1 MCKFCALL
9 FRYQKYI
16 SGILWHC
23 GKNILMLC
31 SIMQIIPGSPLTKV
45 LNFKVRIGNVDITA
59 QLTKKEV
66 APTSVKFTGAATPF
80 KMKVDEEITL
90 DASVEP
96 ADATDKAVTWTSTN
110 TAVATVSDQGVV
122 TAIAEGTTTIKV
134 ATSNGKFY
142 EQALT
147 VEAVDLAKAYMKWNV
162 NRKKFV
168 APAIPAPSSTVPM
181 KDDRFLPHFQF

>member
-1 MCKFCALL
+1 
-9 FRYQKYI
+9 
-16 SGILWHC
+16 
-23 GKNILMLC
+23 
-31 SIMQIIPGSPLTKV
+31 MQIIPGSPLTKV

-90 DASVEP
+90 DSVEP

-142 EQALT
+142 EKALT

-181 KDDRFLPHFQF
+181 KDERFLPHF